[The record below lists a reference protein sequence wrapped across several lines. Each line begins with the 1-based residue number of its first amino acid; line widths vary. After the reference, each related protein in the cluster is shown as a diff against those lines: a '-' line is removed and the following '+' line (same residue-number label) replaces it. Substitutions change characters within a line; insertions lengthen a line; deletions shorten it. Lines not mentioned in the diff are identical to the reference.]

1 MTNQVLT
8 IVSQSNSES
17 VVNHALIRATTDA
30 GTATAETFALGF
42 VPRRVK
48 VVNLTG
54 LIIDEWFE
62 GMAAASSV
70 HTVGSTGVVTLETTH
85 GVTVNPQGNALGGAS
100 ITLDATT
107 MAASSTF
114 AIEAVG

>member
-1 MTNQVLT
+1 MTNQFLT
-8 IVSQSNSES
+8 IVSQSNAES
-17 VVNHALIRATTDA
+17 VVNHALIRATTDG

-42 VPRRVK
+42 VPRKVK

-70 HTVGSTGVVTLETTH
+70 HTVGSTGVTTLETVH
-85 GVTVNPQGNALGGAS
+85 GITVNPAKNDGTGAS